1 MAAYLV
7 NYGED
12 GIMKNFKEMM
22 SQLERIYALYLHGY
36 GTRRLI
42 EKAERFVFSNVQ
54 NVGLMF

>member
-1 MAAYLV
+1 
-7 NYGED
+7 
-12 GIMKNFKEMM
+12 MKNFKEMM